1 VYVSGD
7 DGRLYA
13 LHASHGAP
21 AWSSPA
27 GGGPVTGPVAADGV
41 VYFGGRDGQ
50 LHALAAADGTQA
62 WTFALA
68 GGAGP
73 APVLADGVLY
83 AAGRT
88 RLYAL
93 HA

>member
-1 VYVSGD
+1 
-7 DGRLYA
+7 
-13 LHASHGAP
+13 
-21 AWSSPA
+21 
-27 GGGPVTGPVAADGV
+27 VTGPVAADGV